1 AVQIEDLSWDGD
13 VPCHEL
19 SSRKGSEHARRD
31 IRIALERIRRD
42 MDHARRDLASASKTW
57 VDSTSKFVQ
66 DKAPK
71 VSATIDETLAKT
83 LPSGWRITTRSQI
96 VRSAI
101 MHSTPMIGIENCS
114 LLSDASLL
122 FLQNGLMLMLPGV
135 LNGRKTAFSL
145 FLREIRL
152 RPTITYAISAP
163 KLYNSATKLS
173 SPERA
178 S

>member
-1 AVQIEDLSWDGD
+1 
-13 VPCHEL
+13 
-19 SSRKGSEHARRD
+19 
-31 IRIALERIRRD
+31 
-42 MDHARRDLASASKTW
+42 MT
-57 VDSTSKFVQ
+57 
-66 DKAPK
+66 
-71 VSATIDETLAKT
+71 
-83 LPSGWRITTRSQI
+83 
-96 VRSAI
+96 
-101 MHSTPMIGIENCS
+101 HSTPMIGIEYCS
-114 LLSDASLL
+114 LPSNASLL

-178 S
+178 SATDTEENAIIEMNGELRFLWSLPNALGITPARLIVSLLSDDRITPAFAA